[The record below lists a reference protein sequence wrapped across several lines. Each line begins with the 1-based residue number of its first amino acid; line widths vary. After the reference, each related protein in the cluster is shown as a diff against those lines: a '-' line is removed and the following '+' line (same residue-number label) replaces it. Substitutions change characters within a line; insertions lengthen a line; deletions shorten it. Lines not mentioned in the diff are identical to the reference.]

1 VAVACAAAVF
11 LLTGRTP
18 ANSSSGWVS
27 GTRGCMVEARMAFI
41 GTSAG
46 VDVRL
51 ELRGAARMGRAPR
64 ACSGA
69 PERVEHVGVCFCVCS
84 SA

>member
-1 VAVACAAAVF
+1 
-11 LLTGRTP
+11 
-18 ANSSSGWVS
+18 
-27 GTRGCMVEARMAFI
+27 MVEARMAFI